1 MSATHDDGPLWPAS
15 PFDLADAHRCPSCFT
30 AVTARVCPAC
40 GFALTDPGAP
50 RVLELGR
57 QMLTLELSRQQLMDE
72 IRLAHAT
79 ALVAKAVPT
88 PPPGAAD
95 ASPGASGRVG
105 PAAPAMLAG
114 PPELV
119 AADAVA
125 AAGVAVHLAPAADAI
140 SDSAPPTGA
149 TAVVAQP
156 AAEGASLTAPDAL
169 ELVTVPESTTAAP
182 ATTAS
187 EIVVPPKPPA
197 PAASAPQGPGGPSAP
212 VAVAASAPRRRLT
225 VPVLLLIVGV
235 SLVGIAAVFFLLLAW
250 FYADIGVRALIIGGI
265 TLATIALASWLR
277 RRDLGA
283 TAEGIGALGV
293 GLLALDAWAVRA
305 NDLFGTGSTDAAL
318 YTGLSALVVA
328 VTCRLWARVSHLR
341 GPDLAASLALPA
353 GLGFLVGGVTS
364 LPPTEA
370 LTAGLLGAAGGGL
383 VHALPAPW
391 SSARRGEDHAAER
404 LVLALSG
411 VGALVGAGLTAAFL
425 TADALPVVIWSSI
438 GLVVLGAAHAWLA
451 HRPVDGARL
460 PAAAVVSG
468 VASVVATA
476 AAGLAG
482 WQLAL
487 RSNLPVYGVLVAPV
501 LAVLV
506 AVAIDVVRSRRGT
519 PAWVP
524 AAIASAVVAG
534 LSIVAVALGWG
545 VQAITV
551 IGASW
556 TAWRTDAF
564 AVPVEAP
571 EAPLLA
577 VIAAVVITGLLFA
590 APALARPVL
599 RELVPVVTTILLLVA
614 GARTAVPGVLVG
626 VSVALVV
633 VTVVVVAILR
643 NRDRRRAD
651 DAGAAPEPDAGL
663 MARGVPLGYL
673 IAGGVAAATAYAGG
687 VATPWLW
694 LVGVAVAMAYPIAL
708 RLALRPIGV
717 AAVAAA
723 LAPVAVAA
731 LSTPLAAGAT
741 SAVTG
746 LYGEATPVIAVLL
759 QWVALATLV
768 AAVALPVEQASRT
781 GLAAAAEVLAAI
793 GLAGTFSAVAV
804 NPAALSENALL
815 TAIGEPGLGI
825 ARGALLLAGLTIVAF
840 GLTRI
845 SGVPTILAA
854 ALTAPVAAATAYD
867 VLGTLE
873 LRSTD
878 WAPLALTAAAVVV
891 PLVSAATAF
900 PRRTADAAPPVPVS
914 QWPADIA
921 PAPPRPRPADRVFRR
936 LAADLGAAL
945 TVLVVVWPVAP
956 LLVWAALAIIA
967 VGFAAA
973 SVCRGWVGTIAADPA
988 DDRFA
993 TTRNGMPLLDAPRR
1007 LLAWPAVVAAI
1018 AAWWTWLDA
1027 GTPDTYYTVESYVVP
1042 SAVVLVVFAALL
1054 ARLRRRVE
1062 ATIAL
1067 AGGLALGLW
1076 TPAVEGWSGDPLRGV
1091 VIALVAVAVCLALS
1105 FTPVRSIRPAA
1116 PLGAAVAVIAIGLV
1130 AVERAV
1136 EGPDW
1141 QVLWLVLLVA
1151 VAYASGWGATLARPS
1166 RLASGLYALIVPPAA
1181 LIAAIVAIVPLAD
1194 EPRIVAGTIIM
1205 LAALHLAA
1213 AGLDRLPLTGTTRW
1227 ISLAGA
1233 FAVGAAGW
1241 FLGAAT
1247 QVEAVS
1253 LPVAAMC
1260 LIGAVLGMLRRR
1272 RAGDVWPGAEG
1283 PAWIVGLVLATAPS
1297 LLVAAEPLR
1306 AWAYIVLTLA
1316 AAAGV
1321 AALREPA
1328 RELVAAAAV
1337 PAPVQVTAPPAPA
1350 RGAVPPIPP
1359 GPFATNA
1366 PSAQLSAYAPPAGS
1380 PVQPAA
1386 PPAVAPDAAVA
1397 ASVPDAAVGPSA
1409 PRTPRFVD
1417 IWSLRT
1423 PTAMLL
1429 GFAAVLMGLR
1439 GLVPPALEGD
1449 AAAAIVTGLGVV
1461 AVAVLLTARAAA
1473 DAAARGAA
1481 VLAGA
1486 GTVLLVAMSLTR
1498 PEADLVLTTVT
1509 AVVGGVLGVAGASVL
1524 GLRRWA
1530 PLGGVL
1536 AVGGL
1541 VVAMVACGVRFLEIA
1556 PAGGLEPDLW
1566 AVAGAGIAGAIAL
1579 AALRATPS
1587 RAVSLAAGAG
1597 FAVASVLFAL
1607 AELQLLLVQQ
1617 TGDEIRTAAVMS
1629 ALTAA
1634 TVIGTAA
1641 RARLGPALAI
1651 AAAIAGA
1658 GFGILALTVGDVR
1671 PWELVTVPPALG
1683 GIAYGVRTLRRES
1696 ASRTWP
1702 TLGPW
1707 LALLTVPSLL
1717 TDFAGSPSVVAAEVA
1732 WLGEPELW
1740 RIVSLGLVAL
1750 AMVVIGA
1757 IHRLQAPLLLGSAVL
1772 IVHAVAQLWPW
1783 ISTAYV
1789 AVPWW
1794 LWLGLGGA
1802 LLIFMAARYEKNM
1815 KALRTTVVAV
1825 TSLR

>member
-1 MSATHDDGPLWPAS
+1 MDMSESHDDGPLWPAS

-79 ALVAKAVPT
+79 ALVAR
-88 PPPGAAD
+88 AD
-95 ASPGASGRVG
+95 
-105 PAAPAMLAG
+105 AAPATLAA

-119 AADAVA
+119 AAEAVA
-125 AAGVAVHLAPAADAI
+125 DAGVAVHLAPAAEAMLGA
-140 SDSAPPTGA
+140 SAPPTGA
-149 TAVVAQP
+149 IAVVAEP
-156 AAEGASLTAPDAL
+156 AAEGASLTAPDAV
-169 ELVTVPESTTAAP
+169 ELVTVPESTTKAP
-182 ATTAS
+182 ATTAP

-197 PAASAPQGPGGPSAP
+197 PAASGPHGPGPSAP

-250 FYADIGVRALIIGGI
+250 FLWGIAVRALIIGGI

-318 YTGLSALVVA
+318 YAGVSALVVA
-328 VTCRLWARVSHLR
+328 VICRLWARVSRLR

-353 GLGFLVGGVTS
+353 GLGFLVGGLTS
-364 LPPTEA
+364 LPPAES
-370 LTAGLLGAAGGGL
+370 LTAGLLGAAAGGL

-391 SSARRGEDHAAER
+391 SSARRGEEHAAER

-411 VGALVGAGLTAAFL
+411 VAALVGAGLTAAFL

-451 HRPVDGARL
+451 HCPVDGARL

-468 VASVVATA
+468 VASVVAAA

-487 RSNLPVYGVLVAPV
+487 RSDLPVYGVLVAPV

-506 AVAIDVVRSRRGT
+506 AVAIDVVCSRRGT

-534 LSIVAVALGWG
+534 LSIVAITFTWVM
-545 VQAITV
+545 QAVLTIS
-551 IGASW
+551 ASW
-556 TAWRTDAF
+556 TVWRTDALTLP
-564 AVPVEAP
+564 AEAP

-577 VIAAVVITGLLFA
+577 VITAVVIGGLLLA
-590 APALARPVL
+590 TPTLRKPVARPF
-599 RELVPVVTTILLLVA
+599 VPVVATVLLLVA
-614 GARTAVPGVLVG
+614 GARTAVPAALVG
-626 VSVALVV
+626 IAVVLVV
-633 VTVVVVAILR
+633 VAVAVVAVLR
-643 NRDRRRAD
+643 IRERRRRVGDAAD
-651 DAGAAPEPDAGL
+651 GAVDPDAGL
-663 MARGVPLGYL
+663 LARGLPIGYL
-673 IAGGVAAATAYAGG
+673 VAGGIAAATAYVGG

-694 LVGVAVAMAYPIAL
+694 LVGIGVAMAFPITL
-708 RLALRPIGV
+708 RLVLRPTDIAAVV
-717 AAVAAA
+717 AAV
-723 LAPVAVAA
+723 APVAVAA
-731 LSTPLAAGAT
+731 LSAVFAPSALA
-741 SAVTG
+741 AVTG
-746 LYGEATPVIAVLL
+746 LAGEPGPVIATLL

-768 AAVALPVEQASRT
+768 AAIVLPVERASRIA
-781 GLAAAAEVLAAI
+781 LAVAAEVLVAFSLI
-793 GLAGTFSAVAV
+793 GAFVAV
-804 NPAALSENALL
+804 TTPGADPSANPLL

-840 GLTRI
+840 GVTRI

-867 VLGTLE
+867 VLGSLE
-873 LRSTD
+873 LRSMD
-878 WAPLALTAAAVVV
+878 WAPLVLTAAAVGV

-900 PRRTADAAPPVPVS
+900 PRRTADAAPSVPVS

-921 PAPPRPRPADRVFRR
+921 PAPPRPRPTDRVLRR

-945 TVLVVVWPVAP
+945 TVLVVVWPVTP
-956 LLVWAALAIIA
+956 LLVWAALAIVA

-973 SVCRGWVGTIAADPA
+973 SVSRGWVGTIATDPA

-993 TTRNGMPLLDAPRR
+993 TTRDGMPLLDAPRR

-1027 GTPDTYYTVESYVVP
+1027 GTPETYFTVESYVVP
-1042 SAVVLVVFAALL
+1042 SAVVLVAFAALL
-1054 ARLRRRVE
+1054 VRLRRRVE
-1062 ATIAL
+1062 ASIAL
-1067 AGGLALGLW
+1067 AAGLALGLW
-1076 TPAVEGWSGDPLRGV
+1076 APAVEGWSGEPLRGV

-1105 FTPVRSIRPAA
+1105 FTPVRSIRPTA
-1116 PLGAAVAVIAIGLV
+1116 PLGAAVSVIAIGLV
-1130 AVERAV
+1130 AVERAF

-1151 VAYASGWGATLARPS
+1151 VAYASAWGATLARPS
-1166 RLASGLYALIVPPAA
+1166 RLASRLYALVLPPVA
-1181 LIAAIVAIVPLAD
+1181 LIAAIVAIMPLAD

-1213 AGLDRLPLTGTTRW
+1213 ARLNRLPLTGTTRW

-1247 QVEAVS
+1247 EVEAVA

-1272 RAGDVWPGAEG
+1272 RTGDVWPGAEG

-1297 LLVAAEPLR
+1297 LLVAAEPVR
-1306 AWAYIVLTLA
+1306 VWAYLALTLA

-1328 RELVAAAAV
+1328 REAPADREPLAAAAA
-1337 PAPVQVTAPPAPA
+1337 PAPAQATAPPAPA
-1350 RGAVPPIPP
+1350 KGAVPPIPP
-1359 GPFATNA
+1359 GPFATRD

-1380 PVQPAA
+1380 PVQPASPSA
-1386 PPAVAPDAAVA
+1386 YASPADAV
-1397 ASVPDAAVGPSA
+1397 DAPSA

-1439 GLVPPALEGD
+1439 GLVPPAVEGD
-1449 AAAAIVTGLGVV
+1449 AAAIVAGLGVV
-1461 AVAVLLTARAAA
+1461 AVAVLLTARGATHAAP
-1473 DAAARGAA
+1473 RGAA
-1481 VLAGA
+1481 ALAGA
-1486 GTVLLVAMSLTR
+1486 GTALLVAMSLTR
-1498 PEADLVLTTVT
+1498 PDADLVLTTVT
-1509 AVVGGVLGVAGASVL
+1509 AVIGGVLGVAGASVL

-1541 VVAMVACGVRFLEIA
+1541 VVAVVACGVRFLEIA

-1566 AVAGAGIAGAIAL
+1566 AVAGAGIAGAVAL

-1587 RAVSLAAGAG
+1587 RAVGLTAGAG

-1617 TGDEIRTAAVMS
+1617 TGDELRTAAVMS

-1634 TVIGTAA
+1634 TVVGTAA
-1641 RARLGPALAI
+1641 RARLGLALVI

-1671 PWELVTVPPALG
+1671 PVELVTVPPALG
-1683 GIAYGVRTLRRES
+1683 GIAYGVRTLRREP

-1702 TLGPW
+1702 ALGPW

-1717 TDFAGSPSVVAAEVA
+1717 TDFAGSPSGVAAEA
-1732 WLGEPELW
+1732 GWLGQPELW
-1740 RIVSLGLVAL
+1740 RIVSLGVVAI
-1750 AMVVIGA
+1750 AMVVVGA
-1757 IHRLQAPLLLGSAVL
+1757 IYRLQAPLLLGSAVL
-1772 IVHAVAQLWPW
+1772 VVHGVAQLWPW
-1783 ISTAYV
+1783 ISTTYV

>member
-30 AVTARVCPAC
+30 AVTAQVCPAC
-40 GFALTDPGAP
+40 GFALTDPHAP

-79 ALVAKAVPT
+79 AAVART
-88 PPPGAAD
+88 D
-95 ASPGASGRVG
+95 
-105 PAAPAMLAG
+105 AAPATLAG

-119 AADAVA
+119 AAEAVA
-125 AAGVAVHLAPAADAI
+125 DAGVAVHLVPAADAML
-140 SDSAPPTGA
+140 SASAPPTGA
-149 TAVVAQP
+149 IAIVAEP

-169 ELVTVPESTTAAP
+169 DLVTVPESTTAAP
-182 ATTAS
+182 ATTAP
-187 EIVVPPKPPA
+187 EIAVPPKPPA
-197 PAASAPQGPGGPSAP
+197 PAASVPQGPGPSAP
-212 VAVAASAPRRRLT
+212 VAVAAGPARPEAPGDAPAAPGGGVGTAPRRRLT

-250 FYADIGVRALIIGGI
+250 FLWGIAVRALIIGGI

-318 YTGLSALVVA
+318 YTGVSALVVA
-328 VTCRLWARVSHLR
+328 VICRLWARVSHLR
-341 GPDLAASLALPA
+341 GPDLAASLAFPA
-353 GLGFLVGGVTS
+353 GLGFLVGGLTS
-364 LPPTEA
+364 LPPAES
-370 LTAGLLGAAGGGL
+370 LTAGLLGAAAGGL

-487 RSNLPVYGVLVAPV
+487 RSDLPVYSVLVAPV

-506 AVAIDVVRSRRGT
+506 AVATDVVRSRRGT

-564 AVPVEAP
+564 AVPVEVP

-577 VIAAVVITGLLFA
+577 VIAAVVVTGLLFA
-590 APALARPVL
+590 APTLARPVL
-599 RELVPVVTTILLLVA
+599 RELVPVVATILLLVA

-643 NRDRRRAD
+643 NRARRRVD
-651 DAGAAPEPDAGL
+651 DADAAPEPDAGL
-663 MARGVPLGYL
+663 LARGVPVGYL

-723 LAPVAVAA
+723 LAPVALAA

-768 AAVALPVEQASRT
+768 AAVALPVERASRT
-781 GLAAAAEVLAAI
+781 GLATAAEVLAAI

-854 ALTAPVAAATAYD
+854 ALTAPVAAATAYN

-891 PLVSAATAF
+891 PLVSAATVF
-900 PRRTADAAPPVPVS
+900 RRRTSDDTPPAPIS

-921 PAPPRPRPADRVFRR
+921 PAPPRPRPADRVLRR

-945 TVLVVVWPVAP
+945 TVLVVVWPVTP
-956 LLVWAALAIIA
+956 LLVWAALAIVA
-967 VGFAAA
+967 VGFAGA
-973 SVCRGWVGTIAADPA
+973 SFSRGWVGTIAADPA

-993 TTRNGMPLLDAPRR
+993 TTRDGMPLLDAPRR

-1054 ARLRRRVE
+1054 VRLRRRVE
-1062 ATIAL
+1062 ASVAL

-1076 TPAVEGWSGDPLRGV
+1076 APAVEGWTGEPLRGV

-1130 AVERAV
+1130 AVERAF

-1151 VAYASGWGATLARPS
+1151 VAYASGWGATLARPG

-1181 LIAAIVAIVPLAD
+1181 LIAAIVAIIPLAD

-1328 RELVAAAAV
+1328 RELAAAAAPS
-1337 PAPVQVTAPPAPA
+1337 PAQVTAPPAA
-1350 RGAVPPIPP
+1350 GAVPPIPP

-1380 PVQPAA
+1380 PVQPVA
-1386 PPAVAPDAAVA
+1386 PPAVAPDAV
-1397 ASVPDAAVGPSA
+1397 DAPSA
-1409 PRTPRFVD
+1409 PRTPRFLD

-1439 GLVPPALEGD
+1439 GLVPPGVEGD
-1449 AAAAIVTGLGVV
+1449 AAAAIVAGLGVV
-1461 AVAVLLTARAAA
+1461 AVAVLLTARGAA

-1486 GTVLLVAMSLTR
+1486 GTALLVAMSLTR

-1509 AVVGGVLGVAGASVL
+1509 AVIGGVLGVAGASVL

-1530 PLGGVL
+1530 SLGGVL

-1541 VVAMVACGVRFLEIA
+1541 VVAVVACGVRFLEIA

-1587 RAVSLAAGAG
+1587 RAVGLTAGAG

-1617 TGDEIRTAAVMS
+1617 TGDELRTAAVMS

-1634 TVIGTAA
+1634 TVVGTAA
-1641 RARLGPALAI
+1641 RARLGLALVI

-1658 GFGILALTVGDVR
+1658 GFGILALTIGDVR
-1671 PWELVTVPPALG
+1671 PIELVTVPPALG
-1683 GIAYGVRTLRRES
+1683 GIAYGVRTLRREP

-1717 TDFAGSPSVVAAEVA
+1717 TDFAGSPSGVAAEA
-1732 WLGEPELW
+1732 GWLGQPELW
-1740 RIVSLGLVAL
+1740 RIVSLGVVAI
-1750 AMVVIGA
+1750 AMVVVGA
-1757 IHRLQAPLLLGSAVL
+1757 IYRLQAPLLLGSAVL
-1772 IVHAVAQLWPW
+1772 VVHGVAQLWPW
-1783 ISTAYV
+1783 ISTTYV

>member
-1 MSATHDDGPLWPAS
+1 MDMSATHDDGPLWPAS

-79 ALVAKAVPT
+79 AS
-88 PPPGAAD
+88 AATAD
-95 ASPGASGRVG
+95 
-105 PAAPAMLAG
+105 AAPATVAAA
-114 PPELV
+114 PELV
-119 AADAVA
+119 AAVA
-125 AAGVAVHLAPAADAI
+125 DAGVAVHLAPAAEAMLGA
-140 SDSAPPTGA
+140 SAPPTGA
-149 TAVVAQP
+149 IAVVAEP
-156 AAEGASLTAPDAL
+156 AAEGASLTAPDAI
-169 ELVTVPESTTAAP
+169 ELVTVPESTLAAA
-182 ATTAS
+182 ATTAP

-197 PAASAPQGPGGPSAP
+197 PAASGPQGPGPSAP
-212 VAVAASAPRRRLT
+212 VAVAASAPRRRPT

-250 FYADIGVRALIIGGI
+250 FLWGIAVRALIIGGI

-318 YTGLSALVVA
+318 YTGVSALVVA
-328 VTCRLWARVSHLR
+328 VICRLWARVSHLR

-353 GLGFLVGGVTS
+353 GLGFLVGGLTS
-364 LPPTEA
+364 LPPAEA
-370 LTAGLLGAAGGGL
+370 LTAGLLGAAAGGL

-391 SSARRGEDHAAER
+391 SSARRGEDHAVER

-411 VGALVGAGLTAAFL
+411 VAALVAAGLAAGFL
-425 TADALPVVIWSSI
+425 TGGALPVVIWSGI
-438 GLVVLGAAHAWLA
+438 GLVVLGIAHAWLA
-451 HRPVDGARL
+451 HRTVDGARL
-460 PAAAVVSG
+460 PAAVVVSG

-482 WQLAL
+482 WQLAM
-487 RSNLPVYGVLVAPV
+487 RSGLPVYGVLVAPV

-506 AVAIDVVRSRRGT
+506 AVAIDVVRSRRGA

-534 LSIVAVALGWG
+534 LSIVAIILTWVT
-545 VQAITV
+545 QAIVT

-564 AVPVEAP
+564 TLPAGAP
-571 EAPLLA
+571 EVPLLA
-577 VIAAVVITGLLFA
+577 VITAVVIGGLL
-590 APALARPVL
+590 LATPSLRGPVL
-599 RELVPVVTTILLLVA
+599 RPFVPAVATVLLLVA
-614 GARTAVPGVLVG
+614 GARTAVP
-626 VSVALVV
+626 A
-633 VTVVVVAILR
+633 VVVAIAVVLVVAAVAVVAVLR
-643 NRDRRRAD
+643 IRKRRRNGVDAD
-651 DAGAAPEPDAGL
+651 GAVDPGEGL
-663 MARGVPLGYL
+663 LARGLPIGYL
-673 IAGGVAAATAYAGG
+673 VAGGIAAATAYVGG

-694 LVGVAVAMAYPIAL
+694 LVGIGVAMAYPIAL
-708 RLALRPIGV
+708 RLVLRPTDIAAVV
-717 AAVAAA
+717 AAV
-723 LAPVAVAA
+723 APVAVAA
-731 LSTPLAAGAT
+731 LSTLFAPSALA
-741 SAVTG
+741 AVTG
-746 LYGEATPVIAVLL
+746 LTGEPGPVIATLL
-759 QWVALATLV
+759 QWVAVATLV
-768 AAVALPVEQASRT
+768 AAILLPVERASRIA
-781 GLAAAAEVLAAI
+781 LAVAAEVLAA
-793 GLAGTFSAVAV
+793 FSLVGAFTAVTTPGAEPSA
-804 NPAALSENALL
+804 NPLL

-840 GLTRI
+840 GVTRVA
-845 SGVPTILAA
+845 GVPTILAA
-854 ALTAPVAAATAYD
+854 ALTAPVAAATTYD
-867 VLGTLE
+867 VLGTFG
-873 LRSTD
+873 LRDTEG
-878 WAPLALTAAAVVV
+878 APLALTAAAVVV
-891 PLVSAATAF
+891 PLVAAATAF
-900 PRRTADAAPPVPVS
+900 PRREANEAPPAPVS

-921 PAPPRPRPADRVFRR
+921 PSPPRPRPTDRVLRR

-945 TVLVVVWPVAP
+945 TVLVVVWPVTP
-956 LLVWAALAIIA
+956 LLVWAALAIVA

-973 SVCRGWVGTIAADPA
+973 SVSRGWVGAIAADPA

-993 TTRNGMPLLDAPRR
+993 TKRNGMPLLDGPRR
-1007 LLAWPAVVAAI
+1007 LLAWPALVAAI

-1027 GTPDTYYTVESYVVP
+1027 GTPDMSYTVESYVVP

-1054 ARLRRRVE
+1054 VRLRRRVE
-1062 ATIAL
+1062 ASIAL

-1076 TPAVEGWSGDPLRGV
+1076 APAVEGWSGEPLRGV

-1116 PLGAAVAVIAIGLV
+1116 PLGAGVAVIAIGLV
-1130 AVERAV
+1130 AVERAF
-1136 EGPDW
+1136 EGQGS

-1181 LIAAIVAIVPLAD
+1181 VIAAIVAILPIAD

-1213 AGLDRLPLTGTTRW
+1213 AGLNRLPLTGATRW

-1241 FLGAAT
+1241 VLGAAT
-1247 QVEAVS
+1247 EVEAVS

-1260 LIGAVLGMLRRR
+1260 LVGAVLGMLRRR
-1272 RAGDVWPGAEG
+1272 RAGDVWPAAEG
-1283 PAWIVGLVLATAPS
+1283 PAWIVGVVLATAPS
-1297 LLVAAEPLR
+1297 LLVAAEPARL
-1306 AWAYIVLTLA
+1306 WAYIALTLA

-1328 RELVAAAAV
+1328 RERVAAA
-1337 PAPVQVTAPPAPA
+1337 PAPTAAQVAAPPASA
-1350 RGAVPPIPP
+1350 RGAAAPIPP
-1359 GPFATNA
+1359 GPFATSA
-1366 PSAQLSAYAPPAGS
+1366 PSEELSAYAPPAGS
-1380 PVQPAA
+1380 PVHPAA
-1386 PPAVAPDAAVA
+1386 PPAYAAPPAAAVA
-1397 ASVPDAAVGPSA
+1397 PSV

-1439 GLVPPALEGD
+1439 GLVPPAVAGD
-1449 AAAAIVTGLGVV
+1449 AAAAIVAGLGVV

-1481 VLAGA
+1481 ALAGA
-1486 GTVLLVAMSLTR
+1486 GTALLVAMSLTR
-1498 PEADLVLTTVT
+1498 PDADLVLTTVT
-1509 AVVGGVLGVAGASVL
+1509 AVIGGVLGVAGASVL

-1541 VVAMVACGVRFLEIA
+1541 VVAVVACGARFFEIA

-1566 AVAGAGIAGAIAL
+1566 AVAGAGIAGAVAL

-1587 RAVSLAAGAG
+1587 RAVGLTAGAG

-1617 TGDEIRTAAVMS
+1617 TGDELRTAAVMS

-1634 TVIGTAA
+1634 TVVGTAA
-1641 RARLGPALAI
+1641 RARLGLALVI

-1658 GFGILALTVGDVR
+1658 GFGILALTAGDVR
-1671 PWELVTVPPALG
+1671 PIELVTAPPALG
-1683 GIAYGVRTLRRES
+1683 GIAYGVRTLRREP

-1717 TDFAGSPSVVAAEVA
+1717 TDFAGSPSGVAAEA
-1732 WLGEPELW
+1732 GWLGGPELW
-1740 RIVSLGLVAL
+1740 RIVSLGVVAI
-1750 AMVVIGA
+1750 AMVVVGA
-1757 IHRLQAPLLLGSAVL
+1757 TYRLQAPLLLGSAVL
-1772 IVHAVAQLWPW
+1772 VVHAVAQLWPW

>member
-1 MSATHDDGPLWPAS
+1 MRATHDDGPLWPAS

-105 PAAPAMLAG
+105 PAAPATLAA

-119 AADAVA
+119 AAEAVVD
-125 AAGVAVHLAPAADAI
+125 AGVAVHLAPAAEAMLGAP
-140 SDSAPPTGA
+140 APPTGA
-149 TAVVAQP
+149 ITVVAEP
-156 AAEGASLTAPDAL
+156 AAEGASLTAPDAI
-169 ELVTVPESTTAAP
+169 ELVTVPESTPAAAA
-182 ATTAS
+182 ATRP

-197 PAASAPQGPGGPSAP
+197 PAASGPQGPGPSAP

-250 FYADIGVRALIIGGI
+250 FLWGIAVRALIIGGI

-318 YTGLSALVVA
+318 YAGVSALVVA
-328 VTCRLWARVSHLR
+328 VICRLWARVSRLR
-341 GPDLAASLALPA
+341 GPDLAASLAFPA
-353 GLGFLVGGVTS
+353 GLGLLAGGLTS
-364 LPPTEA
+364 LPPAEA
-370 LTAGLLGAAGGGL
+370 LTAGLLGAAAGGL
-383 VHALPAPW
+383 VHALPSPW

-468 VASVVATA
+468 VASVVAAA

-482 WQLAL
+482 WQLAV
-487 RSNLPVYGVLVAPV
+487 RSDLPVYGVLVAPV

-534 LSIVAVALGWG
+534 LSIVA
-545 VQAITV
+545 ITV
-551 IGASW
+551 TWAMQAVLTIGAAW
-556 TAWRTDAF
+556 TVWRTDALTLP
-564 AVPVEAP
+564 AGAP

-577 VIAAVVITGLLFA
+577 VISAVVIGGLLLA
-590 APALARPVL
+590 TPTLRGPVARPF
-599 RELVPVVTTILLLVA
+599 VPVVATVLLLVA
-614 GARTAVPGVLVG
+614 GARTAVPAALVGIAVVLV
-626 VSVALVV
+626 VAAVA
-633 VTVVVVAILR
+633 VVAALR
-643 NRDRRRAD
+643 IRERRRRVGDVAD
-651 DAGAAPEPDAGL
+651 GAVDPDAGL
-663 MARGVPLGYL
+663 LARGLPIGYL
-673 IAGGVAAATAYAGG
+673 VAGGIAAATAYVGG

-694 LVGVAVAMAYPIAL
+694 LVGIGVSMAYPIAL
-708 RLALRPIGV
+708 RLVLRPTDISAVV
-717 AAVAAA
+717 AVV
-723 LAPVAVAA
+723 APVAVAA
-731 LSTPLAAGAT
+731 LSTVFAPSALA
-741 SAVTG
+741 AVTG
-746 LYGEATPVIAVLL
+746 LTGEPGPVIATLL

-768 AAVALPVEQASRT
+768 AAIVLPVERASRIA
-781 GLAAAAEVLAAI
+781 LAVAAEVLVAFSLI
-793 GLAGTFSAVAV
+793 GAFIAVTTPDAEPSA
-804 NPAALSENALL
+804 NPLL

-825 ARGALLLAGLTIVAF
+825 ARGALLLAGLTSVAF
-840 GLTRI
+840 GVTRI
-845 SGVPTILAA
+845 AGVPTILAA
-854 ALTAPVAAATAYD
+854 ALAAPVAAATTYD
-867 VLGTLE
+867 VLGTFG
-873 LRSTD
+873 LRDTD
-878 WAPLALTAAAVVV
+878 GAPLALIAAAVVA

-900 PRRTADAAPPVPVS
+900 PRRTADAAPSVPVS

-921 PAPPRPRPADRVFRR
+921 PAPPRPRPTDRVLRR

-956 LLVWAALAIIA
+956 LLVWAALAIVA
-967 VGFAAA
+967 VGFTAA
-973 SVCRGWVGTIAADPA
+973 SVSRGWAGTIAADPA

-993 TTRNGMPLLDAPRR
+993 MTRNGMPLLDAPRR

-1027 GTPDTYYTVESYVVP
+1027 GTPETYFTVESYVVP
-1042 SAVVLVVFAALL
+1042 SAVVLVAFAALL
-1054 ARLRRRVE
+1054 VRLRRRVE
-1062 ATIAL
+1062 ASIAL
-1067 AGGLALGLW
+1067 AAGLALGLW
-1076 TPAVEGWSGDPLRGV
+1076 APAVEGWTGEPLRGV
-1091 VIALVAVAVCLALS
+1091 VIALVAVAVCLAMS

-1130 AVERAV
+1130 AVERAF

-1166 RLASGLYALIVPPAA
+1166 RPASGLYALIVPPAA
-1181 LIAAIVAIVPLAD
+1181 LIAAIVAIMPLAD

-1213 AGLDRLPLTGTTRW
+1213 AGLNRLPLTGTTRW

-1233 FAVGAAGW
+1233 FAVGVAGS

-1247 QVEAVS
+1247 EVEAVA

-1260 LIGAVLGMLRRR
+1260 LVGAVLGMLRRR
-1272 RAGDVWPGAEG
+1272 RAGEVWPGAEG

-1297 LLVAAEPLR
+1297 LLVAAEPVR
-1306 AWAYIVLTLA
+1306 VWAYLALTLA

-1328 RELVAAAAV
+1328 RELVAAAAA
-1337 PAPVQVTAPPAPA
+1337 PAAAQVTAPPAPA
-1350 RGAVPPIPP
+1350 KGAVPPIPL
-1359 GPFATNA
+1359 GPFATSA

-1380 PVQPAA
+1380 PVPPVA
-1386 PPAVAPDAAVA
+1386 PPAYGPPADAADTPA
-1397 ASVPDAAVGPSA
+1397 A

-1439 GLVPPALEGD
+1439 GLVPPAVEGD
-1449 AAAAIVTGLGVV
+1449 AAAAIVAGLGVV
-1461 AVAVLLTARAAA
+1461 AVAVLLTARGATHAAP
-1473 DAAARGAA
+1473 RGAA
-1481 VLAGA
+1481 ALAGA
-1486 GTVLLVAMSLTR
+1486 GTALLVAMSLTR
-1498 PEADLVLTTVT
+1498 PDADLVLTTVT
-1509 AVVGGVLGVAGASVL
+1509 AVIGGVLGVAGASVL

-1541 VVAMVACGVRFLEIA
+1541 VVAVVACGVRFLEIA

-1587 RAVSLAAGAG
+1587 RAVGLTAGAG

-1617 TGDEIRTAAVMS
+1617 TGDELRTAAVMS

-1634 TVIGTAA
+1634 TVVGTAA
-1641 RARLGPALAI
+1641 RARLGLALVI

-1671 PWELVTVPPALG
+1671 PIELVTVPPALG
-1683 GIAYGVRTLRRES
+1683 GIAYGVRTLRREP

-1702 TLGPW
+1702 ALGPW

-1717 TDFAGSPSVVAAEVA
+1717 TDFAGSPSGVDVEAG
-1732 WLGEPELW
+1732 WLGQPELW
-1740 RIVSLGLVAL
+1740 RVVSLGVVAI
-1750 AMVVIGA
+1750 AMVVVGA
-1757 IHRLQAPLLLGSAVL
+1757 IYRLQAPLLLGSAVL
-1772 IVHAVAQLWPW
+1772 VVHGVAQLWPW
-1783 ISTAYV
+1783 ISTTYV

>member
-1 MSATHDDGPLWPAS
+1 MSESPGDGPLWPAS
-15 PFDLADAHRCPSCFT
+15 PFDLADAHRCPSCFA
-30 AVTARVCPAC
+30 AVTAQVCPAC
-40 GFALTDPGAP
+40 GFALTDPRAP

-57 QMLTLELSRQQLMDE
+57 QMLTLELSRQQLMDD

-79 ALVAKAVPT
+79 ALVART
-88 PPPGAAD
+88 D
-95 ASPGASGRVG
+95 
-105 PAAPAMLAG
+105 AAPATVAAS
-114 PPELV
+114 PALV
-119 AADAVA
+119 AD
-125 AAGVAVHLAPAADAI
+125 G
-140 SDSAPPTGA
+140 T
-149 TAVVAQP
+149 
-156 AAEGASLTAPDAL
+156 SLTAPGAV
-169 ELVTVPESTTAAP
+169 ELVTVPESTTAAAGMSAP
-182 ATTAS
+182 R
-187 EIVVPPKPPA
+187 VLVPPKPPA
-197 PAASAPQGPGGPSAP
+197 PVLPAASVPQGHGPSEPA
-212 VAVAASAPRRRLT
+212 AVAASAPRRRLT

-235 SLVGIAAVFFLLLAW
+235 SLVGVAAVFFLLLAW
-250 FYADIGVRALIIGGI
+250 FVYDITVRALIIGGI

-277 RRDLGA
+277 RRSLTA
-283 TAEGIGALGV
+283 TAEGIGVLGV

-318 YTGLSALVVA
+318 YAGVSALVVA
-328 VTCRLWARVSHLR
+328 VISRLWARVSHLR

-353 GLGFLVGGVTS
+353 GLGFLVGGLTS
-364 LPPTEA
+364 LPLAEA
-370 LTAGLLGAAGGGL
+370 LTAGLLGAAAGGL
-383 VHALPAPW
+383 AHALPAPF
-391 SSARRGEDHAAER
+391 SSARRGRNAVAER

-411 VGALVGAGLTAAFL
+411 VGALVAAGVSAALLTW
-425 TADALPVVIWSSI
+425 DALPVVIWSSI
-438 GLVVLGAAHAWLA
+438 GLVVLGIAHAWLA
-451 HRPVDGARL
+451 HRPVDGAPL

-468 VASVVATA
+468 VASVVAVA

-487 RSNLPVYGVLVAPV
+487 RSDLAVYGVLVAPV
-501 LAVLV
+501 LAVLIAV
-506 AVAIDVVRSRRGT
+506 AVDIARSRRGAR
-519 PAWVP
+519 AWLP
-524 AAIASAVVAG
+524 AAIASAVIAG
-534 LSIVAVALGWG
+534 LSIVIVVIDWG
-545 VQAITV
+545 MQAIIA

-564 AVPVEAP
+564 AAPVAAP
-571 EAPLLA
+571 DGPLLA

-590 APALARPVL
+590 APTLAGSWPRQL
-599 RELVPVVTTILLLVA
+599 TPVVGTIVLLVA

-626 VSVALVV
+626 IAAALVIV
-633 VTVVVVAILR
+633 AVVVVAILR
-643 NRDRRRAD
+643 NRDRRRGD
-651 DAGAAPEPDAGL
+651 DADAAPVPAAGL
-663 MARGVPLGYL
+663 MARGVPVGYL
-673 IAGGVAAATAYAGG
+673 IAGGIAAATAYAGG

-708 RLALRPIGV
+708 RLALRPNGV

-768 AAVALPVEQASRT
+768 AAVALPLERASRT

-793 GLAGTFSAVAV
+793 GLVGTVGAVAV

-854 ALTAPVAAATAYD
+854 ALTAPLAAATAYD
-867 VLGTLE
+867 VLGTFD

-878 WAPLALTAAAVVV
+878 WAPLVLTAAAAVV
-891 PLVSAATAF
+891 PLVSAATISGRPA
-900 PRRTADAAPPVPVS
+900 TGDAPPALVP

-921 PAPPRPRPADRVFRR
+921 PGLLRPRPADPGFRR
-936 LAADLGAAL
+936 LAADLGAAV
-945 TVLVVVWPVAP
+945 TVLVVVWPVTP
-956 LLVWAALAIIA
+956 LLAWAALAIVA
-967 VGFAAA
+967 LGFAAA
-973 SVCRGWVGTIAADPA
+973 SVSRGWVGALAADPA

-993 TTRNGMPLLDAPRR
+993 SKREGMPLLDAPRR

-1018 AAWWTWLDA
+1018 AAWWSWLDA
-1027 GTPDTYYTVESYVVP
+1027 GSPDTSFTVESYVVP

-1054 ARLRRRVE
+1054 VRLRRRVE
-1062 ATIAL
+1062 ASIAL

-1076 TPAVEGWSGDPLRGV
+1076 APAIEGWSGGTLRGV

-1116 PLGAAVAVIAIGLV
+1116 PLGGAVAVIAIGLV
-1130 AVERAV
+1130 AVERAF
-1136 EGPDW
+1136 EGQGP

-1166 RLASGLYALIVPPAA
+1166 RFSSGLYALVVPPVA
-1181 LIAAIVAIVPLAD
+1181 LVAAIVAIVPVAD

-1205 LAALHLAA
+1205 LAALHLSA
-1213 AGLDRLPLTGTTRW
+1213 AGRDRLPLTGTTRW

-1233 FAVGAAGW
+1233 FVVGVVGF

-1247 QVEAVS
+1247 EVEAVS

-1260 LIGAVLGMLRRR
+1260 LVGAVLGMLRRR
-1272 RAGDVWPGAEG
+1272 RAGAVWPGAEG
-1283 PAWIVGLVLATAPS
+1283 PAWIVGLVLAAAPS
-1297 LLVAAEPLR
+1297 LLVAAEPAR
-1306 AWAYIVLTLA
+1306 VWAYLALTLA

-1321 AALREPA
+1321 AAVREPA
-1328 RELVAAAAV
+1328 REV
-1337 PAPVQVTAPPAPA
+1337 PAEQFSSSAAPA
-1350 RGAVPPIPP
+1350 AR
-1359 GPFATNA
+1359 
-1366 PSAQLSAYAPPAGS
+1366 
-1380 PVQPAA
+1380 PVQPAM
-1386 PPAVAPDAAVA
+1386 PPAYEPPVGVAVA
-1397 ASVPDAAVGPSA
+1397 PSA

-1417 IWSLRT
+1417 VWTLRT

-1429 GFAAVLMGLR
+1429 GLAAVVMGLR
-1439 GLVPPALEGD
+1439 GLVPPGFDGEAV
-1449 AAAAIVTGLGVV
+1449 AAIVAGLGAVV
-1461 AVAVLLTARAAA
+1461 VAVLLTARAAT
-1473 DAAARGAA
+1473 DAGARGAA
-1481 VLAGA
+1481 ALAAAGA
-1486 GTVLLVAMSLTR
+1486 ALLVAMSLTR

-1509 AVVGGVLGVAGASVL
+1509 AVIGGVLGVAGASVL
-1524 GLRRWA
+1524 SLRRWA
-1530 PLGGVL
+1530 PLGGGL

-1541 VVAMVACGVRFLEIA
+1541 VVAVVACGIRFLEVA

-1587 RAVSLAAGAG
+1587 RVVGLTAGAG

-1617 TGDEIRTAAVMS
+1617 TGDELRTAVVMS

-1634 TVIGTAA
+1634 TVVGVAA
-1641 RARLGPALAI
+1641 RARLGLALAI

-1671 PWELVTVPPALG
+1671 PIELVTVPPALG
-1683 GIAYGVRTLRRES
+1683 GIAYGVRTLRRAPE
-1696 ASRTWP
+1696 SRTWP

-1707 LALLTVPSLL
+1707 LALLTVPPLL
-1717 TDFAGSPSVVAAEVA
+1717 HDFGGSPIPGAADEP
-1732 WLGEPELW
+1732 WLGESELW
-1740 RIVSLGLVAL
+1740 RIVSLGVVGI

-1757 IHRLQAPLLLGSAVL
+1757 IYRLQAPLVLGSGVL
-1772 IVHAVAQLWPW
+1772 IVHGVAQLWPW
-1783 ISTAYV
+1783 ISTTYV

>member
-30 AVTARVCPAC
+30 AVTAQVCPAC
-40 GFALTDPGAP
+40 GFALTDPRAP

-57 QMLTLELSRQQLMDE
+57 EMLTLELSRQRLMDK

-79 ALVAKAVPT
+79 AAVARP
-88 PPPGAAD
+88 D
-95 ASPGASGRVG
+95 
-105 PAAPAMLAG
+105 AAPATLAG

-119 AADAVA
+119 AAEAVA
-125 AAGVAVHLAPAADAI
+125 DAGVAVHLAPAADAML
-140 SDSAPPTGA
+140 SASAPPTGA
-149 TAVVAQP
+149 IAVVAEP

-182 ATTAS
+182 ATTAP

-197 PAASAPQGPGGPSAP
+197 PAASVPQGPGPSAP
-212 VAVAASAPRRRLT
+212 VVVAASAPRRRLT

-250 FYADIGVRALIIGGI
+250 FLWGIAVRALIIGGI

-318 YTGLSALVVA
+318 YAGVSALVVA
-328 VTCRLWARVSHLR
+328 VICRLWARVSHLR
-341 GPDLAASLALPA
+341 GPDLAASLAFPA
-353 GLGFLVGGVTS
+353 GLGFLVGGLTS
-364 LPPTEA
+364 LPPEEA
-370 LTAGLLGAAGGGL
+370 LTAGLLGAAAGGL

-487 RSNLPVYGVLVAPV
+487 RSDLPVYSVLVGPV

-519 PAWVP
+519 AAWVP
-524 AAIASAVVAG
+524 AAIASAFVAG
-534 LSIVAVALGWG
+534 LSIIAVALGWG

-577 VIAAVVITGLLFA
+577 VIAAVVVTGLLFA
-590 APALARPVL
+590 APTLARPVL
-599 RELVPVVTTILLLVA
+599 RELVPVVATILLLVA

-643 NRDRRRAD
+643 NRARRRVD

-663 MARGVPLGYL
+663 MARGVPVGYL
-673 IAGGVAAATAYAGG
+673 IAGGLAAATAYAGG

-768 AAVALPVEQASRT
+768 AAVALPVERASRT
-781 GLAAAAEVLAAI
+781 GLAVAGEVLAAI
-793 GLAGTFSAVAV
+793 GLAGTFSAVAM
-804 NPAALSENALL
+804 NPAALSENVLL

-825 ARGALLLAGLTIVAF
+825 ARGALLLTGLTIVAF

-845 SGVPTILAA
+845 SGVATILAA

-891 PLVSAATAF
+891 PLVSAATVF
-900 PRRTADAAPPVPVS
+900 RRRTSDAPPAPVS

-921 PAPPRPRPADRVFRR
+921 PVPPRPRPTDRVLRR

-945 TVLVVVWPVAP
+945 TVLVVVWPVTP
-956 LLVWAALAIIA
+956 LLVWAAVAMIA

-973 SVCRGWVGTIAADPA
+973 SVSRGWVGTISADPA

-993 TTRNGMPLLDAPRR
+993 TTRDGMPLLDAPRR

-1027 GTPDTYYTVESYVVP
+1027 GTPETYFTVESYVVP

-1054 ARLRRRVE
+1054 VRLRRRVE
-1062 ATIAL
+1062 ASIAL

-1076 TPAVEGWSGDPLRGV
+1076 APAVEGWTGEPLRGV
-1091 VIALVAVAVCLALS
+1091 IIALVAVAVCLALS

-1130 AVERAV
+1130 AVERAF

-1181 LIAAIVAIVPLAD
+1181 LIAAIVAIMPLAD

-1247 QVEAVS
+1247 EVEAVS

-1297 LLVAAEPLR
+1297 LLVAAEPVR
-1306 AWAYIVLTLA
+1306 VWAYLALTLA

-1328 RELVAAAAV
+1328 REAPADTEPATAAAPPSPAQV
-1337 PAPVQVTAPPAPA
+1337 TASPAPV

-1380 PVQPAA
+1380 PVQPVA
-1386 PPAVAPDAAVA
+1386 PPAYAALPEGAAAP
-1397 ASVPDAAVGPSA
+1397 SV
-1409 PRTPRFVD
+1409 PRTPRFMD

-1439 GLVPPALEGD
+1439 GLVPPAVEGD
-1449 AAAAIVTGLGVV
+1449 AAAAILAGLGVV
-1461 AVAVLLTARAAA
+1461 AVAVLLTARGSA

-1486 GTVLLVAMSLTR
+1486 GTAVLVAMSLTR

-1509 AVVGGVLGVAGASVL
+1509 AVIGGVLGVAGASVL

-1541 VVAMVACGVRFLEIA
+1541 VVAVVACGVRFLEIA

-1566 AVAGAGIAGAIAL
+1566 AVAGAGIAGVIAL

-1587 RAVSLAAGAG
+1587 RAVGLTAGAG

-1617 TGDEIRTAAVMS
+1617 TGDELRTAAVMA

-1634 TVIGTAA
+1634 TVVGTAA
-1641 RARLGPALAI
+1641 RARLGLALVI

-1658 GFGILALTVGDVR
+1658 GFGILALTIGDVR
-1671 PWELVTVPPALG
+1671 PIELVTVPPALG
-1683 GIAYGVRTLRRES
+1683 GIAYGVRTLRREP

-1717 TDFAGSPSVVAAEVA
+1717 TDFAGSQPGVAAEA
-1732 WLGEPELW
+1732 GWLGQPELW
-1740 RIVSLGLVAL
+1740 RVVSLGVVAI
-1750 AMVVIGA
+1750 AMVVVGA
-1757 IHRLQAPLLLGSAVL
+1757 IYRLQAPLLLGSAVL
-1772 IVHAVAQLWPW
+1772 VVHGVAQLWPW
-1783 ISTAYV
+1783 ISTTYV